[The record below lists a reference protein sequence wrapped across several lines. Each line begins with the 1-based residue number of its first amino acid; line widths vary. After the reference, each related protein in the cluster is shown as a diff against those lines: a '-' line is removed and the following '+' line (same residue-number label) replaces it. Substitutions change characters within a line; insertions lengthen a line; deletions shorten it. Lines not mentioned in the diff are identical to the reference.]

1 MMFEELFSRTY
12 VTLNINAGDI
22 RAFSMRGGRVKKWGS
37 TPLAPGLVR
46 DGLILQPSAVAEAI
60 HLLFETMGIPKKRVI
75 VSVTGLSFTYRILS
89 LPQMDSE
96 FLDEAIQRA
105 AKREMP
111 LPVEELY
118 LSWQVIGHRDSEN
131 DFFVLGV
138 PRNLVTAVVETL
150 TGAGIKPYIMDL
162 KPLALARAPAKN
174 DAIVVS
180 MEPECFDIVL
190 SVNGNTEVMHAVTP
204 KSEGATMRDHVRQL
218 TDELSRTV
226 KYYNSNHSD
235 NPLSVD
241 TPLLLTG
248 QLTAD
253 SATSELIQ
261 AEMEYPVKPLVPPLH
276 FQPEL
281 PVALYAANMGL
292 ALRKT
297 RATNGFHDTQLNI
310 LAGTYRAKHVR
321 ISLRN
326 LIPYLVL
333 AVVAGLLLPFFQ
345 FKNDAVAETA
355 RLESELNTATHQ
367 LNLAEL
373 AYHRAVAGEA
383 EAEAAISEVDV
394 VLQALRQEHLAILA
408 GAGDF
413 AGNLKLVTDV
423 LPHLA
428 SFTSLEMDKD
438 RIIVEGL
445 VDNPFTVLRYARAL
459 EAEAFTETRIAE
471 IDEVFDTEGDVFIYY
486 FIDITR

>member
-1 MMFEELFSRTY
+1 MLDELFSRTY

-46 DGLILQPSAVAEAI
+46 DGLILQPNAVAEAI

-89 LPQMDSE
+89 LPQMDPE

-118 LSWQVIGHRDSEN
+118 LSWQAIGQRDGEN

-190 SVNGNTEVMHAVTP
+190 SVNGITEVMHAVTP
-204 KSEGATMRDHVRQL
+204 KSEGATIHDHVRQL

-226 KYYNSNHSD
+226 KYYNSSHSD
-235 NPLSVD
+235 DPLSAD

-248 QLTAD
+248 QLTTD
-253 SATSELIQ
+253 SETSELVQ
-261 AEMEYPVKPLVPPLH
+261 AETEYPVKNLVPPLH

-297 RATNGFHDTQLNI
+297 RATNGFHDTQVNI
-310 LAGTYRAKHVR
+310 LAGTYKIKHVR
-321 ISLRN
+321 ISLKN
-326 LIPYLVL
+326 LIPYMVL

-345 FKNDAVAETA
+345 LKNDAVAETA
-355 RLESELNTATHQ
+355 RLQSELDASIH
-367 LNLAEL
+367 LKNLAEL
-373 AYHRAVAGEA
+373 AYNRAVASET
-383 EAEAAISEVDV
+383 EAEAATSAVDA
-394 VLQALRQEHLAILA
+394 VLQELREEHRMMLA

-413 AGNLKLVTDV
+413 AGNLGLVTDV
-423 LPHLA
+423 LPSQA
-428 SFTSLEMDKD
+428 SFTSIEMYKH

-445 VDNPFTVLRYARAL
+445 VDNPFTVLSYARVL
-459 EAEAFTETRIAE
+459 EEEAFTEIRIAE
-471 IDEVFDTEGDVFIYY
+471 IDEVLDTEDNIWIYY
-486 FIDITR
+486 FMDITR

>member
-1 MMFEELFSRTY
+1 MLNKLFNRTY

-22 RAFSMRGGRVKKWGS
+22 RAFSVSGGQVKKWGS

-46 DGLILQPSAVAEAI
+46 DGLILQPNAVAEAI
-60 HLLFETMGIPKKRVI
+60 HLLFETMKIPKKRVI
-75 VSVTGLSFTYRILS
+75 VSITGLSFTYRVLS
-89 LPQMDSE
+89 LPKMDSE
-96 FLDEAIQRA
+96 LLDDAIQRA

-118 LSWQVIGHRDSEN
+118 LSWQTLGERDGEN

-190 SVNGNTEVMHAVTP
+190 SVNGITEVMHAVTP
-204 KSEGATMRDHVRQL
+204 KSEGATIHDHVRQL

-226 KYYNSNHSD
+226 KYYNSSHSE
-235 NPLSVD
+235 NPLSAD

-248 QLTAD
+248 QLSTD
-253 SATSELIQ
+253 SATSGLIQ
-261 AEMEYPVKPLVPPLH
+261 AGTEYPVKPLVPPLN

-281 PVALYAANMGL
+281 PVALYATNMGL

-297 RATNGFHDTQLNI
+297 KATNGFHDTQLNI
-310 LAGTYRAKHVR
+310 LAGTYRSKRVH
-321 ISLRN
+321 ISLKN
-326 LIPYLVL
+326 VAPYLAL
-333 AVVAGLLLPFFQ
+333 AAIAGLLIPFFQ
-345 FKNDAVAETA
+345 FKSDAVAETA
-355 RLESELNTATHQ
+355 LLQSELSMTTQELH
-367 LNLAEL
+367 LAGL
-373 AYHRAVAGEA
+373 ALTGAAANEA
-383 EAEAAISEVDV
+383 EAEVAVGATTA
-394 VLQALRQEHLAILA
+394 VLEALRQEHVMMLT

-413 AGNLKLVTDV
+413 AGNLGLVTGI

-428 SFTSLEMDKD
+428 SFTSVEMDTES
-438 RIIVEGL
+438 IFVEGI
-445 VDNPFTVLRYARAL
+445 VDNPFTVLSYAWDL
-459 EAEAFTETRIAE
+459 EAKAFAEVRIVQINE
-471 IDEVFDTEGDVFIYY
+471 VVDEEENISIYY
-486 FIDITR
+486 FVEITR

>member
-1 MMFEELFSRTY
+1 MLNELFNRTY

-22 RAFSMRGGRVKKWGS
+22 RAFSMKGGRVKEWGS
-37 TPLAPGLVR
+37 TPLAAGLVR

-60 HLLFETMGIPKKRVI
+60 HLLFETMKIPKKRVI

-89 LPQMDSE
+89 LPEVAPELM
-96 FLDEAIQRA
+96 DEAIQRA

-111 LPVEELY
+111 LPVEDLY
-118 LSWQVIGHRDSEN
+118 LSWQTIEKRDSES

-190 SVNGNTEVMHAVTP
+190 SVNGTTEVMHAVTP
-204 KSEGATMRDHVRQL
+204 KSKGATIKDHVRQM

-226 KYYNSNHSD
+226 KYYNSSHSD
-235 NPLSVD
+235 NTLSAN

-248 QLTAD
+248 QLSTD
-253 SATSELIQ
+253 SAIRELVQ
-261 AEMEYPVKPLVPPLH
+261 AETEYPVESLIPPLH

-281 PVALYAANMGL
+281 PVALYATNMGL

-297 RATNGFHDTQLNI
+297 KATNGFHDTQLNI
-310 LAGTYRAKHVR
+310 LAGTYRTKHVH
-321 ISLRN
+321 ISLKN
-326 LIPYLVL
+326 LIPYFAL
-333 AVVAGLLLPFFQ
+333 AVIAGLLIPFFQ
-345 FKNDAVAETA
+345 FKSDAVAETVS
-355 RLESELNTATHQ
+355 LQSELSMATQELH
-367 LNLAEL
+367 LAEIAL
-373 AYHRAVAGEA
+373 NRAASSETETEA
-383 EAEAAISEVDV
+383 VISGMTA
-394 VLQALRQEHLAILA
+394 VLEALRQEHVIMLA

-413 AGNLKLVTDV
+413 AGNLGLITGL
-423 LPHLA
+423 LPPLS
-428 SFTSLEMDKD
+428 SFTSVEMD
-438 RIIVEGL
+438 RTYILMEGIV
-445 VDNPFTVLRYARAL
+445 DSPFTVLNYAWAL
-459 EAEAFTETRIAE
+459 EAEAFAGTRIAE
-471 IDEVFDTEGDVFIYY
+471 IDEIVDEEDNTSIFY
-486 FIDITR
+486 FVEITR

>member
-1 MMFEELFSRTY
+1 MMLEELFSRTY

-96 FLDEAIQRA
+96 LLDEAIQRA

-118 LSWQVIGHRDSEN
+118 LSWQAIGQTDGEN

-150 TGAGIKPYIMDL
+150 TGAGIRPYIMDL

-190 SVNGNTEVMHAVTP
+190 SVNGTTEVMHAVTP
-204 KSEGATMRDHVRQL
+204 KGEGASIQDHVRQL

-226 KYYNSNHSD
+226 KYYNSSHAD
-235 NPLSVD
+235 DPLSTD

-248 QLTAD
+248 QLATN
-253 SATSELIQ
+253 SAISELVQ

-297 RATNGFHDTQLNI
+297 RSTNGFHDTQLNI
-310 LAGTYRAKHVR
+310 LAGTYKTRHIH
-321 ISLRN
+321 ISLKN
-326 LIPYLVL
+326 VIPYLVL
-333 AVVAGLLLPFFQ
+333 AVIAGLLIPFFQ
-345 FKNDAVAETA
+345 LKNGAVAETA
-355 RLESELNTATHQ
+355 RLQSEMDTATHE

-373 AYHRAVAGEA
+373 AHNRAVASEA
-383 EAEAAISEVDV
+383 EAQAAVSQVNA
-394 VLQALRQEHLAILA
+394 VLEALRQEHMTMLA

-413 AGNLKLVTDV
+413 AGNLELVTDV
-423 LPHLA
+423 LPPLA
-428 SFTSLEMDKD
+428 SFTSVEMDNF

-445 VDNPFTVLRYARAL
+445 VDNPFTVLSYARAL
-459 EAEAFTETRIAE
+459 EAEAFSETRIAE
-471 IDEVFDTEGDVFIYY
+471 INEVVDREDNLWTYY